1 MNTIQQQ
8 QKPNLTKEIFADFL
22 RKILTKEQQVEYNEM
37 MKQCPKDGIVMNVE
51 KVFDEE
57 EEMNECEICGCN
69 MTEENTRY
77 VEDSDT
83 IIMCDKCEE

>member
-1 MNTIQQQ
+1 MKIATH
-8 QKPNLTKEIFADFL
+8 
-22 RKILTKEQQVEYNEM
+22 RKIKHSRRLFIQLAIAMEE
-37 MKQCPKDGIVMNVE
+37 
-51 KVFDEE
+51 EE